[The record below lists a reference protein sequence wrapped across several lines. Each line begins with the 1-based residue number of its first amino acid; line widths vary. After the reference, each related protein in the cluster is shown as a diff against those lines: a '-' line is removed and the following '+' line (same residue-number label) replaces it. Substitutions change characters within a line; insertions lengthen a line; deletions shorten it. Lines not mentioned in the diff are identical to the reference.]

1 MIKPNKHPQE
11 EKRQEALE
19 RYGILDTLAEKAY
32 DDITQIA
39 SAICGTPMAV
49 ITLIDQERQW
59 FKSKVGLD
67 GSETTRDVAF
77 CAHAILQDNLFVVK
91 DATQDPRFVLNPF
104 VTDEPNVRFY
114 AGAPL
119 TTPDG
124 FNLGT
129 LCVIDS
135 KPKEL
140 TDEQSQVLLALSRQV
155 MLLLELRLNLT
166 EINNLKITAE
176 ALAKS
181 KSDFLAS
188 MSHEIRTPMNG
199 IIGMTGLLS
208 QTSLSSEQKEYV
220 ETIKGSSNSLLAL
233 INDILDFS
241 KIEAGKLHVENIEF
255 DLDSLFKE
263 LEMLFT
269 PYISEKGVQMEFN
282 RSHLKHMV
290 ISDPM
295 RLRQILVNLIN
306 NAIKFTEKGKISL
319 NLSLT
324 HLSEQS
330 TKIKFMIKDT
340 GIGIPAATI
349 PKLFNDFIQ
358 VDSSTTRKY
367 GGTGLG
373 LSICK
378 RLVEL
383 QGGTIG
389 VESEEGVGSTFWF
402 ELEMGKGKELSGV
415 HSPVDITK
423 ELSIKNAFR
432 MSILVGE
439 DNVVNQKV
447 MKKTLEKFG
456 FKVDIAGNGLEV
468 IEALKKEHYDLLFI
482 DCQMPEMDGFEATQA
497 IRKTTFDKNLN
508 LPIIALTANAMAGD
522 KERCLAAGMNDY
534 LAKPLNREELV
545 VKLNQYLKD
554 L

>member
-11 EKRQEALE
+11 DKRQEALE

-32 DDITQIA
+32 DDITKIA

-49 ITLIDQERQW
+49 ISLVDHDRQW
-59 FKSKVGLD
+59 FKSRVGID
-67 GSETTRDVAF
+67 GAETSRDVAF
-77 CAHAILQDNLFVVK
+77 CAHAILQPDLFVVK
-91 DATQDPRFVLNPF
+91 DATKDPRFVLNPL
-104 VTDEPNVRFY
+104 VTNDPKVRFY

-176 ALAKS
+176 ALAQS

-199 IIGMTGLLS
+199 IIGMTGLLMG
-208 QTSLSSEQKEYV
+208 TNLSPEQKEYV

-241 KIEAGKLHVENIEF
+241 KIEAGKLHIENIEF
-255 DLDSLFKE
+255 DLDSLFRE

-290 ISDPM
+290 VSDPM

-324 HLSEQS
+324 YLSEQK
-330 TKIKFMIKDT
+330 TKIKFIIKDT
-340 GIGIPAATI
+340 GIGIPASTI

-383 QGGTIG
+383 LGGTIG
-389 VESEEGVGSTFWF
+389 VESVEGQGSTFWF
-402 ELEMGKGKELSGV
+402 EVVTGKGIEISGAQSTVEMKE
-415 HSPVDITK
+415 
-423 ELSIKNAFR
+423 ELLIKDPGR
-432 MSILVGE
+432 LRILVGE
-439 DNVVNQKV
+439 DNLVNQKV
-447 MKKTLEKFG
+447 MMKTLQKYG
-456 FKVDIAGNGLEV
+456 LKVDIAGNGLEV
-468 IEALKKEHYDLLFI
+468 LQALKNEHYDLLFI
-482 DCQMPEMDGFEATQA
+482 DCQMPEMDGFEATET
-497 IRKTTFDKNLN
+497 IRRSSFEKNSN

-534 LAKPLNREELV
+534 LSKPLNKEQLIS
-545 VKLNQYLKD
+545 KLNLYLKD
-554 L
+554 C